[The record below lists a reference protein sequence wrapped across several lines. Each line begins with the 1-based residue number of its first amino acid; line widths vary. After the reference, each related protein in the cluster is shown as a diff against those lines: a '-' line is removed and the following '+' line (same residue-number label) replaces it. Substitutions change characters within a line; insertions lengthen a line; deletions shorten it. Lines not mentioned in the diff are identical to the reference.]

1 MLALPPPSTSFP
13 TNASSVTCISCFA
26 SMGLASSR
34 GSHVASSYPSPTH
47 LTSASFPFA
56 STATTFS
63 GRIAST
69 WNSGDTAG
77 SSQLALCLFQ
87 KYRSFPSVMT
97 SHTEPGIHSV
107 LRRELNS
114 NFTRNSTSAGLPVNA
129 GPRVGHARRAAVVAS
144 GTRRDPRMA
153 SMCLPLTYS
162 SATVSLKALV
172 AAVSSADFLRASSR
186 TSHAGQNH
194 LPLGTCESLGL
205 RQYRWWPAS
214 HPSQRII
221 FCSSSPRSHVT
232 HRTVRSSS
240 SSATSSSSSYEIPDD
255 RAPVR
260 RVERASASPPAVFL
274 RLARSPDAGAG
285 DSRAPRVA
293 AAARPPSQ
301 TRAGSHVGQAHRP
314 LGTCES
320 FGLRQ

>member
-1 MLALPPPSTSFP
+1 M
-13 TNASSVTCISCFA
+13 
-26 SMGLASSR
+26 
-34 GSHVASSYPSPTH
+34 
-47 LTSASFPFA
+47 
-56 STATTFS
+56 
-63 GRIAST
+63 
-69 WNSGDTAG
+69 
-77 SSQLALCLFQ
+77 CLFQ

-144 GTRRDPRMA
+144 GTRREPRMA

-162 SATVSLKALV
+162 SATVSRRALV

-240 SSATSSSSSYEIPDD
+240 SSPASSSSSPASASAFSSSSEIPDD

-293 AAARPPSQ
+293 AAARPPADEPRPPSQ

-314 LGTCES
+314 FGTCES

>member
-1 MLALPPPSTSFP
+1 
-13 TNASSVTCISCFA
+13 
-26 SMGLASSR
+26 
-34 GSHVASSYPSPTH
+34 
-47 LTSASFPFA
+47 
-56 STATTFS
+56 
-63 GRIAST
+63 
-69 WNSGDTAG
+69 
-77 SSQLALCLFQ
+77 
-87 KYRSFPSVMT
+87 MT
-97 SHTEPGIHSV
+97 STTEPGIHSV

-144 GTRRDPRMA
+144 GTRREPRIA

-162 SATVSLKALV
+162 SATVSRRALV

-240 SSATSSSSSYEIPDD
+240 SSPASSSSSSASAFSSSSSEIPDD

-285 DSRAPRVA
+285 DS
-293 AAARPPSQ
+293 
-301 TRAGSHVGQAHRP
+301 
-314 LGTCES
+314 
-320 FGLRQ
+320 